1 MGKSVITTKKVKG
14 HKYFEIF
21 ELKGVKKNGE
31 KRTIDRYLNKKEAE
45 EEKEFAEE
53 NFQDIYDV
61 CYIMRQI
68 VWC

>member
-1 MGKSVITTKKVKG
+1 MEKSVITTKKVKG

-31 KRTIDRYLNKKEAE
+31 KRTIDRYLDEKEAQKA
-45 EEKEFAEE
+45 KEFAEE
-53 NFQDIYDV
+53 NFQNIYEV
-61 CYIMRQI
+61 CYIIRQI